1 MGCKTSRDSNYNSPQ
16 PSDCHLQSKKDEE
29 PPPPPSDCH
38 LQSKKDED
46 PPPPYSFW
54 SPNRNTSF
62 NVLTFVERINM
73 DRLVL
78 VQKRENLQK
87 VVRDKMSILPVSIDL
102 YANGKRF
109 VQEHN
114 TADNDIF
121 HKNFQVVTSAWQ
133 EGRTLSV
140 SFGGGSHTLNFECKT
155 IVYND
160 VRVLAAKICLKDLIQ
175 CRKVLPHHI
184 LQSCPLGINYN
195 YEIYNGVIRVKD
207 YCDNFFDWKEQIWK
221 QDSKHNLESHCT
233 VTYDYHLCYVM
244 LDPTVLISF
253 TDTAK
258 IQREEQQ
265 RQPVKFF

>member
-1 MGCKTSRDSNYNSPQ
+1 
-16 PSDCHLQSKKDEE
+16 
-29 PPPPPSDCH
+29 
-38 LQSKKDED
+38 
-46 PPPPYSFW
+46 
-54 SPNRNTSF
+54 
-62 NVLTFVERINM
+62 M
-73 DRLVL
+73 DRFVL
-78 VQKRENLQK
+78 VHKSENLQK

-102 YANGKRF
+102 YINGKRF
-109 VQEHN
+109 VQEEHN
-114 TADNDIF
+114 DSCC

-140 SFGGGSHTLNFECKT
+140 SFGGGGSHTLNFECKT

-195 YEIYNGVIRVKD
+195 YEMYNGVIRVND
-207 YCDNFFDWKEQIWK
+207 YWDNFFDWKGHVTVQCL
-221 QDSKHNLESHCT
+221 SSFES
-233 VTYDYHLCYVM
+233 YDNHLCYVM

>member
-1 MGCKTSRDSNYNSPQ
+1 MGCKSSRDSNYNSQ

-29 PPPPPSDCH
+29 PLP
-38 LQSKKDED
+38 

-62 NVLTFVERINM
+62 NVFTFVERINM
-73 DRLVL
+73 DRFVL
-78 VQKRENLQK
+78 VHKRENLQK
-87 VVRDKMSILPVSIDL
+87 VVRDEMSILPVSIDL

-109 VQEHN
+109 VQEEHN
-114 TADNDIF
+114 AADNDSF

-184 LQSCPLGINYN
+184 LQSCPLSINYT
-195 YEIYNGVIRVKD
+195 YEMYNGVIRVKD
-207 YCDNFFDWKEQIWK
+207 YWDNEQIWK
-221 QDSKHNLESHCT
+221 QDSKHKLESHCT
-233 VTYDYHLCYVM
+233 VTYDSHLCYVM

-253 TDTAK
+253 TDTTK